1 MSLLKSLLGRVR
13 RAVSWLAREIAATI
27 RWGAE
32 PNAVGRSLNQGGNGS
47 QSDVPASIGGAMA
60 AGAGRRIGA
69 ESAEGSVTD
78 GPED

>member
-1 MSLLKSLLGRVR
+1 MSLLYSLLGRVR

-32 PNAVGRSLNQGGNGS
+32 PNAVGRSLNQSHGGG
-47 QSDVPASIGGAMA
+47 DVPASIGGAMA
-60 AGAGRRIGA
+60 SGAGRRIGA
-69 ESAEGSVTD
+69 ESAEGSLTD

>member
-1 MSLLKSLLGRVR
+1 MSLLNGLLGRGR
-13 RAVSWLAREIAATI
+13 GAVSWLAREIAATI

-32 PNAVGRSLNQGGNGS
+32 PNAVGRSLNQSQGGG
-47 QSDVPASIGGAMA
+47 DVPASIGGAMA

-69 ESAEGSVTD
+69 ESAEGSLSD